1 MGLFRGRMSI
11 RPYRGKRNIMYRCI
25 DIHPVLILL
34 IIIFSKTWKNIILW
48 GIIYLGII
56 SVRDMIK
63 KYSKKAKVIFDATD
77 NINMSKEAQT
87 KIKKGKDAE

>member
-1 MGLFRGRMSI
+1 MGVCRYARTEDMRYIVYG
-11 RPYRGKRNIMYRCI
+11 CI

-56 SVRDMIK
+56 SVRGMIK
-63 KYSKKAKVIFDATD
+63 KYSKKTKVIFNATD

-87 KIKKGKDAE
+87 KIKKGKDAK